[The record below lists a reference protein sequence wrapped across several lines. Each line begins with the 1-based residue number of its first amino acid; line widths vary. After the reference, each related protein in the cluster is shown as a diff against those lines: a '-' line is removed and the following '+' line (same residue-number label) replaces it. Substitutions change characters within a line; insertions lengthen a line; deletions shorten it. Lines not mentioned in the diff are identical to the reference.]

1 MKIHEVNGY
10 KFFCRDF
17 PRYDDEFCVNEVVEG
32 DIYRI
37 QDWKFQGGTIVDIG
51 ANIGAFAIP
60 ASKYGKVLAYE
71 PSEENFKLLKMNIA
85 LNNANVEA
93 FNCAVGKPG
102 LDTIENDNSGHSRLG
117 SAGGEGNQLVKVI
130 GFDEICERI
139 DKLDNNTILMVK
151 SDAEGAEYDIF
162 KYASIEN
169 LKKVQ
174 GICGELHSWL
184 FENKEFAQKHKEMI
198 DKLESVFDIK
208 YEGYKDSAFLGVN
221 KNGDKRTKN
230 E

>member
-130 GFDEICERI
+130 GFDEIPFEECDFCKCDCE
-139 DKLDNNTILMVK
+139 
-151 SDAEGAEYDIF
+151 GGEYNVF
-162 KYASIEN
+162 KYASDEKLDKI
-169 LKKVQ
+169 KQ
-174 GICGELHSWL
+174 FSGEFHSWIFDDYQVQRDL
-184 FENKEFAQKHKEMI
+184 DVKHSELVGKLQKF
-198 DKLESVFDIK
+198 FDMDF
-208 YEGYKDSAFLGVN
+208 EGYKGSAIYG
-221 KNGDKRTKN
+221 KKK
-230 E
+230 